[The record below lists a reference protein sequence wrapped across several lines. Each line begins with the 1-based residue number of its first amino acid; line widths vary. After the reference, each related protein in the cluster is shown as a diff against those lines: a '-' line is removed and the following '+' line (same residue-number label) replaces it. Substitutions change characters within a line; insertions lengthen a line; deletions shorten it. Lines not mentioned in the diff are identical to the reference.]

1 MNESLQAANLVIGKA
16 GKGERFSVKHWGLT
30 FKFQIRPITTEQV
43 VLIGRESAKMKDIPP
58 DAELFPGM
66 LEHAKNLKYA
76 SNSVAIA
83 VLSSGW
89 KRACFKRLVSGMIR
103 KAPLEDL
110 FTLYLMINKQSNPV
124 FFYRIMALA
133 MGLNKMTT
141 RKPKAETVGLDE
153 SQ

>member
-1 MNESLQAANLVIGKA
+1 MEESLQAANLIIGKA
-16 GKGERFSVKHWGLT
+16 GKGERFSVKHWGFT
-30 FKFQIRPITTEQV
+30 FRFQVCPITTEQII
-43 VLIGRESAKMKDIPP
+43 LIGRESAKMKDIPP

-66 LEHAKNLKYA
+66 LEHAKNLRYA
-76 SNSVAIA
+76 ANSVAIA
-83 VLSSGW
+83 VLSSNW
-89 KRACFKRLVSGMIR
+89 KRRLFKRLVSRMIK
-103 KAPLEDL
+103 KAPLEDV

-141 RKPKAETVGLDE
+141 RKPKAETVGSDE

>member
-16 GKGERFSVKHWGLT
+16 GKGERFSVKHWGIT
-30 FKFQIRPITTEQV
+30 FRFQVRPITTEQV
-43 VLIGRESAKMKDIPP
+43 ILIGRESAKMKEIPA

-66 LEHAKNLKYA
+66 LEHAKNLSYA
-76 SNSVAIA
+76 ANSVAIA
-83 VLSSGW
+83 VLKSGLS
-89 KRACFKRLVSGMIR
+89 RRLFKRFVSAMIR
-103 KAPLEDL
+103 KAPLEDV

-141 RKPKAETVGLDE
+141 RKPKAEIVGLEE